1 MVVKEPDYP
10 HFDTKPIRVA
20 QRMEQKYDGFDEP
33 ADDAKLQENEVP
45 QEDPVAGSLRVGV
58 LVDFFTI
65 LSLLNVDEDT
75 SE

>member
-1 MVVKEPDYP
+1 MIVKEPDYP

-20 QRMEQKYDGFDEP
+20 QRMEQKYDGLDEP

-45 QEDPVAGSLRVGV
+45 QEDPVAGSLRVRV